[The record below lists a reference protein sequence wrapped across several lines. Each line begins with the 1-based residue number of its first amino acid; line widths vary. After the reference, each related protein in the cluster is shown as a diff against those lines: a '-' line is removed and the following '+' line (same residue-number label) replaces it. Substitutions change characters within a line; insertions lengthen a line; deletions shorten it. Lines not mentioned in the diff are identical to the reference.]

1 MITIELLL
9 SRILFVAVF
18 TGGFL
23 IMVSGI
29 SQKYSPFL
37 SVTCLAVLLLCT
49 YLVHDSSFIWS
60 MVRYLVFSVVYFI
73 WCLVFLRIRPR
84 YALYLS
90 GFFVILMGVWL
101 GIIQTIFTFLN
112 IQNTILMIL
121 CNGLCRLGSV
131 ILLRRYFILISPDR
145 DITVQEILLSLFP
158 AFTCFIANQVL
169 YEFVRQ
175 EQAALPESWRLPI
188 SLLVLFFGVSAIL
201 VLAHSERYFKLNV
214 LKTENELA
222 TRQLE
227 NQYQLFLKEKE
238 STEQVKAMRH
248 DIQNHLHT
256 IEKMAVANDAGT
268 IRNYVS
274 DLQKAAEKTE
284 QISSTGNTTLD
295 ALLAAKMPVLEKRK
309 IRLDNYLNLK
319 DISLFTPMEIC
330 TLFGNAID
338 NAIEAVSNENINDRY
353 IHLSGGLI
361 HDHLIVKIENPYY
374 HTLLPEKNRFH
385 STKRES
391 GSHGY
396 GLLNIEKTI
405 ADHQGTVTYKTGHQ
419 LFSMVWMIPVE
430 I

>member
-1 MITIELLL
+1 MISVELLL
-9 SRILFVAVF
+9 SRVLFVAVF

-23 IMVSGI
+23 IMVRSI

-37 SVTCLAVLLLCT
+37 SVPCLAVLLLCT
-49 YLVHDSSFIWS
+49 YLADDSSFIWS
-60 MVRYLVFSVVYFI
+60 MVRYLFFAMIYFI
-73 WCLVFLRIRPR
+73 WCLIFLRIRPR

-101 GIIQTIFTFLN
+101 GIIKVVFTFLN
-112 IQNTILMIL
+112 IQNTVLLIL

-175 EQAALPESWRLPI
+175 EQTALPDSWRLPI
-188 SLLVLFFGVSAIL
+188 SLLVLFFGASAIL
-201 VLAHSERYFKLNV
+201 VLAHSERYFKLSA

-222 TRQLE
+222 ARQLE
-227 NQYQLFLKEKE
+227 SQYQLFLKERE
-238 STEQVKAMRH
+238 STEQVKALRH
-248 DIQNHLHT
+248 DIQNHLRT
-256 IEKMAVANDAGT
+256 IEKMAAINDTGT

-284 QISSTGNTTLD
+284 QIPSTGNATLD
-295 ALLAAKMPVLEKRK
+295 ALLAAKMPVLEKQH

-319 DISLFTPMEIC
+319 GITIFTPMEIC

-338 NAIEAVSNENINDRY
+338 NAVEAVSDEAVNDRY

-361 HDHLIVKIENPYY
+361 HDHLIVKIENPYH
-374 HTLLPEKNRFH
+374 HTLLPEKNRFQ
-385 STKRES
+385 STKAES
-391 GSHGY
+391 GPHGY

-405 ADHQGTVTYKTGHQ
+405 ADHQGTVTYKTGQ
-419 LFSMVWMIPVE
+419 QIFSVVWMIPVE